1 MDRSELVTVIVIVA
15 VTVLLVAVGVID
27 HRRTKRRG
35 GRSPVSGLVGTFDEV
50 FHPEAARAAE
60 IREVQQELPADAP
73 TPGDPL
79 FPGGKIIISVRRK
92 D

>member
-1 MDRSELVTVIVIVA
+1 MDRSELVTVIAIAA
-15 VTVLLVAVGVID
+15 VTALLITVGLID

-35 GRSPVSGLVGTFDEV
+35 GRSPVSGMVGSFDEV

-73 TPGDPL
+73 SPGDPL
-79 FPGGKIIISVRRK
+79 TEGGKIIISLERG